1 MDNLLLRSFLKDKQ
15 VGAIFSSSKMIVQKI
30 IEKIDFQKARIIVE
44 YGPGKGVI
52 TKKLLDNMHN
62 DASLFV
68 FETNEHFINNLLQ
81 IKDKRL
87 IIINADAENAKL
99 VLKNRYKT
107 ERVDYIVSTI
117 PFTFLDRR
125 MRRRII
131 YRTFTLLNEKGRFIT
146 YQYSWLIFHLI
157 NRKFKTANWKFVL
170 LNIPPAIIFEG
181 IK

>member
-1 MDNLLLRSFLKDKQ
+1 MKSFIKDKQ
-15 VGAIFSSSKMIVQKI
+15 VGDIFPSSKLVVKKI
-30 IEKIDFQKARIIVE
+30 IEKIDFKKAKIIVE
-44 YGPGKGVI
+44 YGSGKGVI
-52 TKKLLDNMHN
+52 TKKLLDTMHD
-62 DASLFV
+62 DAFLFV
-68 FETNEHFINNLLQ
+68 CETNEIFINKLLQ

-107 ERVDYIVSTI
+107 ESVDYIVSTI

-125 MRRRII
+125 TRRRII

-146 YQYSWLIFHLI
+146 YQYTWFIFHLI
-157 NRKFKTANWKFVL
+157 NRKFKKANWKLVL